1 MPRSILNKPVNCRNM
16 YLKRKASKQTSKG
29 GGGGRGEG
37 GGAAGLAKTIFCMK
51 FWKPYQWTRV
61 RTCQNGHATPMKLGH

>member
-16 YLKRKASKQTSKG
+16 YLKRKASKQASKG
-29 GGGGRGEG
+29 GG
-37 GGAAGLAKTIFCMK
+37 GLAKTIFYMK